1 MKQYTVALLGA
12 SGAVGQEMLTVLQER
27 AFPVKKL
34 LPLGSQRSAGKSV
47 SFYGEA
53 IPIQAATEAA
63 FQGVDLVLGAAENAV
78 AKKFVP
84 AILQAGGVFLDNS
97 SAFRLDP
104 GVPLVVPEV
113 NGADVQTHKGLIANP
128 NCSTIIALTAI
139 SGLLQLGKLES
150 MVASTYQAVSG
161 AGAEGLTELENQLSG
176 VDLTPKVFPYP
187 IACNLIP
194 QIGSHQEAGYTSE
207 EMKLQNEGRKILHLP
222 ELTVSCTCVRVPV
235 LRSHSLSLRLTF
247 DREVSVADARD
258 AIANTPGCK
267 LVDDLENQAYPMP
280 LSTSGQ
286 DLVYVGRIR
295 KDLTDPKGL
304 CLWCCGDQL
313 RKGAAT
319 NAVQIAQLL

>member
-78 AKKFVP
+78 AKKFAP

-222 ELTVSCTCVRVPV
+222 ELTVSCICVRVPV

-247 DREVSVADARD
+247 DRPVSVADARD
-258 AIANTPGCK
+258 AIANAPGCK